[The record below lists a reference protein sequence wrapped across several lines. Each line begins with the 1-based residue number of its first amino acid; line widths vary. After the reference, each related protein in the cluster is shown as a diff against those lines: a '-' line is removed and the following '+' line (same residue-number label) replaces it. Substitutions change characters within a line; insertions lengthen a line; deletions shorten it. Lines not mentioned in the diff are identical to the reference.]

1 MSRINVQK
9 IFDSI
14 LPKFYQNLSLIFE
27 SFQQT
32 KSEYENS
39 KFLFENIINN
49 NYFNNK
55 QFHLLD
61 HEKIYNIQDIDE
73 EGRWE

>member
-14 LPKFYQNLSLIFE
+14 LPEFSQNLSLILSHFNK
-27 SFQQT
+27 T

-39 KFLFENIINN
+39 KFLFENINN
-49 NYFNNK
+49 NSYFNNK
-55 QFHLLD
+55 QFQLSD
-61 HEKIYNIQDIDE
+61 HEKNI
-73 EGRWE
+73 